1 LLLKDDPSAGSR
13 QALEI
18 IFVGGRNRL
27 ESKIIPRY
35 NFPFIPISVAGFPRR
50 LTWRWFQV
58 IPKVLLG
65 IVDSFR
71 LLKRLKPKVVIGT
84 GGYVCG
90 PMLLAASLLRIPTLI
105 QEQNAV
111 PGLTNRILGR
121 FVDEI
126 HVAFEE
132 AVKYFKPNFSS
143 KPNFSFKKKS
153 SIIRNTV
160 EKFHHKKIKGKR
172 SSIIR
177 NTEEELKKVRVT
189 GNPIRR
195 EIRLLSEAK
204 MKEARWQDG
213 KMARWQPPCPLAPL
227 YAKFGLESGEKTVF
241 VMGGSQGA
249 HPINAAMIEALNF
262 FQNDNPQTPTT
273 PLPPL
278 IRGIKGDE
286 QFTPPLLKAKSPLPP
301 FIKGGNG
308 GIFSKLQII
317 HQTGQ
322 DDYELVKS
330 EYAKRA
336 ANIKN
341 LVQPYFENIPEIYA
355 LADLMVCRTGAMTIA
370 EITAY
375 GLPAILIPYPHSTGG
390 HQLINAQA
398 MASKGAAII
407 INDAELTGE
416 ILAKNIIDLLENERR
431 LVQMATASK
440 SLGKPNAAEVIA
452 KAVLNLAFRET

>member
-1 LLLKDDPSAGSR
+1 MDRIIISGGGTGGHIYPGIAIANELLLLKDDPSAGSE

-18 IFVGGRNRL
+18 IFVGGKNRL
-27 ESKIIPRY
+27 EAKIIPRY

-65 IVDSFR
+65 IIDSFR
-71 LLKRLKPKVVIGT
+71 LLRRLKPKVVIGT

-90 PMLLAASLLRIPTLI
+90 PILLAAALLRIPTLI
-105 QEQNAV
+105 QEQNAI

-132 AVKYFKPNFSS
+132 AVDYFEAAKSTTRLIPEGGS
-143 KPNFSFKKKS
+143 K
-153 SIIRNTV
+153 
-160 EKFHHKKIKGKR
+160 GG
-172 SSIIR
+172 
-177 NTEEELKKVRVT
+177 KVRVT

-204 MKEARWQDG
+204 TKEARWQEG
-213 KMARWQPPCPLAPL
+213 FSNAPL
-227 YAKFGLESGEKTVF
+227 YAKFGLESGKKTVF

-249 HPINAAMIEALNF
+249 HPINVAIIEALN
-262 FQNDNPQTPTT
+262 T
-273 PLPPL
+273 L
-278 IRGIKGDE
+278 E
-286 QFTPPLLKAKSPLPP
+286 P
-301 FIKGGNG
+301 FA
-308 GIFSKLQII
+308 SKLQII

-330 EYAKRA
+330 EYAKRV

-355 LADLMVCRTGAMTIA
+355 LADLMICRTGAMTIA

-398 MASKGAAII
+398 MANKGAGII

-416 ILAKNIIDLLENERR
+416 LLAKKLIELLKDEQR
-431 LVQMATASK
+431 LEQMAAASK
-440 SLGKPNAAEVIA
+440 SLGKPKAAEVIA
-452 KAVLNLAFRET
+452 KAILKLAV